1 MSGNNRT
8 LKINPDLFKLN
19 GKSKKEKKSK
29 SSSVKIREKPQLNE
43 EDSSKAN
50 KIKKE
55 MMKKVKDYQ
64 KNKEQEV
71 IKEEKQNNKL
81 ENNNLFEKN
90 TYENSDFERE
100 FNKSLNF
107 LQDLA
112 KKNKEKKK
120 KNTTLKNNN
129 ISSVEINLDL
139 PENFDSNQQI
149 STNNYGC
156 LKNGIKPTYRQLNKT
171 QKNNNDFK
179 PKVKIVL
186 ENNVYDNAVDK
197 NKSSAMIN
205 TESKPESNT
214 ESKPVSEFIQTF
226 DNKIQNLE
234 ENLDNNKQLDKLK
247 EETNKI
253 YEKNQIIELSDKP
266 FTDEISENNILE
278 PFELKKEEELLQNIP
293 KIKRTT
299 KKSTYKLGKIK
310 DKNRIGI
317 LIKNRETQ
325 KNIKHEV
332 SLLKQKSIQEIKDH
346 LRSKNLIKVGS
357 NAPNDVLRK
366 MYEDSILSGE
376 INNVNNNNMIYNFLN
391 V

>member
-19 GKSKKEKKSK
+19 GKGKKEKKGK
-29 SSSVKIREKPQLNE
+29 SVKNREKPEVDE
-43 EDSSKAN
+43 ENSSKAN

-64 KNKEQEV
+64 RNKEQEA
-71 IKEEKQNNKL
+71 IKEEKEINKSQ
-81 ENNNLFEKN
+81 NNNLFEKN
-90 TYENSDFERE
+90 TFENSDFERE

-112 KKNKEKKK
+112 KKNKDKKK
-120 KNTTLKNNN
+120 KNSTLKNNN
-129 ISSVEINLDL
+129 ISSLEINLNL
-139 PENFDSNQQI
+139 PDNFNQNEET
-149 STNNYGC
+149 SSNNYGC
-156 LKNGIKPTYRQLNKT
+156 LKNGSKPTYRQLNKT
-171 QKNNNDFK
+171 QKNNPDLK

-186 ENNVYDNAVDK
+186 ENNVYDDQK
-197 NKSSAMIN
+197 PKIQS
-205 TESKPESNT
+205 TPEPKPEP
-214 ESKPVSEFIQTF
+214 KPETKPEFIEIF
-226 DNKIQNLE
+226 DNKIDNLQ

-247 EETNKI
+247 EETDKI
-253 YEKNQIIELSDKP
+253 SKKNQIIELSDKP
-266 FTDEISENNILE
+266 FIDEITENNILE
-278 PFELKKEEELLQNIP
+278 PFQLKKEQDIALQNIP

-299 KKSTYKLGKIK
+299 KKSTYKLGKING
-310 DKNRIGI
+310 KNRIGV

-332 SLLKQKSIQEIKDH
+332 SLLKQKSIQDIKNH

-357 NAPNDVLRK
+357 DAPNDVLRK

-376 INNVNNNNMIYNFLN
+376 ITNINNNNMVYNYLN
-391 V
+391 E